1 MELFPVRCE
10 VDNEKSLTWVNVEI
24 TADVDMEGGMLPE
37 CLEPLDVVIIL
48 DIMSVILPYGV
59 LIVLTN
65 FIIREDSPIAMLQFL
80 ANAAYLLA
88 SEMAKCDQFAIA
100 CVDNSEEGGLRVLL
114 PLDSYPLRGVK
125 RVLDKLPHHADGIW
139 NRCGLH
145 RAILRASDM
154 LAQGH
159 PKDALSHIFLITA
172 DRQECLVPRT
182 HAGVGFHTISLDT
195 HIDLGGP
202 GPCGWHIYPDK
213 YPEMKAILP
222 ENENAVLMN
231 KILRAIT
238 QLRTGLAPGVVRDL
252 VLELAPG
259 TGCYIESVTGATYRS
274 RLRPGEKWV
283 LLVQVRMP
291 DEVELDD
298 GSQVTDDSEGGRVE
312 DLMYQLQRMLGA
324 EGVILNAS
332 LQYSHS
338 LLPVG
343 TVYVGGHC
351 QGIRGPP
358 A

>member
-1 MELFPVRCE
+1 
-10 VDNEKSLTWVNVEI
+10 
-24 TADVDMEGGMLPE
+24 
-37 CLEPLDVVIIL
+37 
-48 DIMSVILPYGV
+48 
-59 LIVLTN
+59 
-65 FIIREDSPIAMLQFL
+65 MLQYV

-88 SEMAKCDQFAIA
+88 SEMVKCDQFAIV

-114 PLDSYPLRGVK
+114 PLDWYPLRGVK
-125 RVLDKLPHHADGIW
+125 KVLEKLPDHAYGIW
-139 NRCGLH
+139 NRCGLQ

-172 DRQECLVPRT
+172 DRRGALVPKI
-182 HAGVGFHTISLDT
+182 HAGVGFHTISLDP

-213 YPEMKAILP
+213 YPDMKAILP

-231 KILRAIT
+231 KILRAMT

-259 TGCYIESVTGATYRS
+259 MGCCIESVTGTTYRS
-274 RLRPGEKWV
+274 RLRPGEKWA
-283 LLVQVRMP
+283 LSVQVRMP
-291 DEVELDD
+291 DELELDD
-298 GSQVTDDSEGGRVE
+298 GSQITDASDGGMVE
-312 DLMYQLQRMLGA
+312 DLMYQLQRMLGT

-343 TVYVGGHC
+343 TVCMGGRC
-351 QGIRGPP
+351 RGIQGPQV